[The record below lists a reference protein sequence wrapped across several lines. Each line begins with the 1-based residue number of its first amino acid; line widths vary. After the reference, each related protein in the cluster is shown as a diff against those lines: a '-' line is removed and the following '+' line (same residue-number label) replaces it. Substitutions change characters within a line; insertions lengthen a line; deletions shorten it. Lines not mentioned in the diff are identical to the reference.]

1 MIRLS
6 PALALAALFTACS
19 PSPTQTAGTE
29 LPVAD
34 PRSGYTFLTA
44 ETQAMQDD
52 SFANPGFLWVDR
64 GAALFE
70 GRSGNAPS
78 CASCH
83 ATGLAGIA
91 ATYPAID
98 AASGDLLNLE
108 GRINQ
113 CRIRHQNLPAL
124 DYESDD
130 LLALTAF
137 VASQSAGMP
146 VSVST
151 DGAAAQ
157 HYRNGRDYFF
167 TRRGQ
172 FNLSCHQCHDENAGK
187 RLRGDTISQGHGNG
201 FPAYR
206 LEWQT
211 LGSLQRRI
219 RDCDAGVRAEPKA
232 FGDPTYIDLELYL
245 SSRASGLDMESPA
258 IRR

>member
-6 PALALAALFTACS
+6 PALAVAALIAACS
-19 PSPTQTAGTE
+19 PSPAQTAGTD
-29 LPVAD
+29 LAAAD
-34 PRSGYTFLTA
+34 LRSGYTFLTA

-52 SFANPGFLWVDR
+52 SFANPGYLWVDR
-64 GAALFE
+64 GAVLFE
-70 GRSGNAPS
+70 SRAGDAPS

-83 ATGLAGIA
+83 GEGLTGIA
-91 ATYPAID
+91 ASYPAID
-98 AASGDLLNLE
+98 ETSGDLLNLE

-113 CRIRHQNLPAL
+113 CRIRHQNLSAL
-124 DYESDD
+124 DYENDD

-137 VASQSAGMP
+137 IANQSAGMP
-146 VSVST
+146 VSVSI
-151 DGAAAQ
+151 DGAATA

-172 FNLSCHQCHDENAGK
+172 FNLSCHQCHDENTGK

-219 RDCDAGVRAEPKA
+219 RDCDAGVRAEPNA

-258 IRR
+258 VRR

>member
-1 MIRLS
+1 MSRL
-6 PALALAALFTACS
+6 ALAVALAALIAACS
-19 PSPTQTAGTE
+19 PSATQTAGSD
-29 LPVAD
+29 LPAAD
-34 PRSGYTFLTA
+34 VRSGYTFLTT

-64 GAALFE
+64 GATLFE
-70 GRSGNAPS
+70 DQSGGAPS

-83 ATGLAGIA
+83 SAGLAGVA
-91 ATYPAID
+91 ATYPAMD
-98 AASGDLLNLE
+98 EASGNLLNLE

-113 CRIRHQNLPAL
+113 CRIRHQTLPAL

-146 VSVST
+146 VSAFA
-151 DGAAAQ
+151 DGAAAT
-157 HYRNGRDYFF
+157 HYQNGRDYFF

-172 FNLSCHQCHDENAGK
+172 FNLSCHQCHDQNWGK

-219 RDCDAGVRAEPKA
+219 RDCDAGVRAEPRA
-232 FGDPTYIDLELYL
+232 FGDPAYIDLELYL

>member
-1 MIRLS
+1 MKKRS
-6 PALALAALFTACS
+6 PALAIAAFLAACS
-19 PSPTQTAGTE
+19 PSPTDHAG
-29 LPVAD
+29 LPSAD
-34 PRSGYTFLTA
+34 VRSGYAFLTA

-52 SFANPGFLWVDR
+52 SFANPGYLWVDR
-64 GAALFE
+64 GSDLFE
-70 GRSGNAPS
+70 SAADGAPS

-83 ATGLAGIA
+83 SEGLAGVA

-98 AASGDLLNLE
+98 EDSGDLLNLE

-113 CRIRHQNLPAL
+113 CRMRHQNLPAL
-124 DYESDD
+124 AYESDD

-137 VASQSAGMP
+137 VANQSAGMP
-146 VSVST
+146 ASVSI
-151 DGAAAQ
+151 DGVAAS
-157 HYRNGRDYFF
+157 HYRNGQDYFF

-172 FNLSCHQCHDENAGK
+172 FNLSCHQCHDQNWGK

-232 FGDPTYIDLELYL
+232 FGDPAYIDLELYL
-245 SSRASGLDMESPA
+245 SSRASGLEIESPA

>member
-1 MIRLS
+1 MMRRS
-6 PALALAALFTACS
+6 PALTFAALIAACS
-19 PSPTQTAGTE
+19 RSQMPGTAPD
-29 LPVAD
+29 LPASDV
-34 PRSGYTFLTA
+34 RSGYTFLTA

-64 GAALFE
+64 GAILFE
-70 GRSGNAPS
+70 SADEGTPA

-83 ATGLAGIA
+83 EAGLAGVA
-91 ATYPAID
+91 ASYPAID
-98 AASGDLLNLE
+98 ESSGGLLNLE

-113 CRIRHQNLPAL
+113 CRVNHQNLPAL

-137 VASQSAGMP
+137 VANQSAGRP
-146 VSVST
+146 IAVSV
-151 DGAAAQ
+151 DGAAGA
-157 HYRNGRDYFF
+157 HYRNGRNYFY

-172 FNLSCHQCHDENAGK
+172 FNLSCHQCHDDNWGK

-219 RDCDAGVRAEPKA
+219 RDCDAGVRAEPKP
-232 FGDPTYIDLELYL
+232 FGDPTYTDLELYL
-245 SSRASGLDMESPA
+245 SARASGLEVESPA

>member
-1 MIRLS
+1 MSRLT
-6 PALALAALFTACS
+6 PALAFSVFLAACG
-19 PSPTQTAGTE
+19 PSATTDQN
-29 LPVAD
+29 LPPAD
-34 PRSGYTFLTA
+34 IRSGYTFLSA

-52 SFANPGFLWVDR
+52 SFANPGYLWVDR

-70 GRSGNAPS
+70 DRSGAAPS

-83 ATGLAGIA
+83 TTGLAGIA

-98 AASGDLLNLE
+98 EVTGDLLNLE

-113 CRIRHQNLPAL
+113 CRIRHQTLPAL

-146 VSVST
+146 VSAFA
-151 DGAAAQ
+151 DGAAAT
-157 HYRNGRDYFF
+157 HYQNGRDYFF

-172 FNLSCHQCHDENAGK
+172 FNLSCHQCHDENWGK

-219 RDCDAGVRAEPKA
+219 RDCDVGVRAEPKA

-245 SSRASGLDMESPA
+245 SARASGLDMESPA

>member
-1 MIRLS
+1 MWRS
-6 PALALAALFTACS
+6 PALVFAAFLTACS
-19 PSPTQTAGTE
+19 PSQRPATGPD
-29 LPVAD
+29 LPKAD
-34 PRSGYTFLTA
+34 VLSGYTFLTA

-64 GAALFE
+64 GSDLFE
-70 GRSGNAPS
+70 SAADGAPS

-83 ATGLAGIA
+83 SEGLAGVA
-91 ATYPAID
+91 ATYPAVD
-98 AASGDLLNLE
+98 VASGDLLNLE

-113 CRIRHQNLPAL
+113 CRIRHQDLPAL

-137 VASQSAGMP
+137 VANQSAGMP
-146 VSVST
+146 IAVSV
-151 DGAAAQ
+151 DGAAGA
-157 HYRNGRDYFF
+157 HYRNGRNYFY

-172 FNLSCHQCHDENAGK
+172 FNLSCHQCHDENWGK

-245 SSRASGLDMESPA
+245 STRASALNLESPA

>member
-6 PALALAALFTACS
+6 PVLAFAALIAACS
-19 PSPTQTAGTE
+19 PSPATDTD
-29 LPVAD
+29 LPAAD
-34 PRSGYTFLTA
+34 VRSGYTFLTA

-52 SFANPGFLWVDR
+52 SFANPGYLWDDR
-64 GAALFE
+64 GASLFVNRTD
-70 GRSGNAPS
+70 GTPS

-83 ATGLAGIA
+83 GTGFVGVA

-98 AASGDLLNLE
+98 ETTGDLLNLE
-108 GRINQ
+108 ARINQ

-137 VASQSAGMP
+137 VANQSAGMP
-146 VSVST
+146 MSVST
-151 DGAAAQ
+151 DGGAGV

-167 TRRGQ
+167 MRRGQ
-172 FNLSCHQCHDENAGK
+172 FNLSCHQCHDENWGK

-206 LEWQT
+206 LEWQA

-219 RDCDAGVRAEPKA
+219 RDCDAGVRAEPKP

-245 SSRASGLDMESPA
+245 NSRANDLELESPA